1 MCRVDIVLVSP
12 LQSTRRES
20 KILRATKRCTK
31 STVNLEE
38 GEVLSK
44 IFIVINQED
53 IEVINGALVSL
64 MMISH
69 SCFFLSLYFGDFL
82 MRNMIHKIIKVSHK
96 TLLFWYVEISTIE
109 NRSRR

>member
-53 IEVINGALVSL
+53 IEVINGVQRLEDNQDL
-64 MMISH
+64 KKKKKK
-69 SCFFLSLYFGDFL
+69 CL
-82 MRNMIHKIIKVSHK
+82 N
-96 TLLFWYVEISTIE
+96 
-109 NRSRR
+109 